1 MNQEQLNAI
10 KERALNATDGPW
22 QVYEMEDGTHIGTA
36 EHHPQL
42 KSPMHVVTM
51 IYWGDKPHSRVFI
64 DKDNA
69 EFIKHAITDVPALVA
84 EVEYLREMLRDTRKI
99 VRRKVREVKT
109 LQNACKKHKAKQEAL
124 EFQLKVSIMHA
135 EELDEE
141 LEAEVAENE
150 QLREALEFYANGN
163 SYFVV
168 DMYDESVIMR
178 DKGDKAR
185 RALSGE
191 ADE

>member
-84 EVEYLREMLRDTRKI
+84 EVERLRE
-99 VRRKVREVKT
+99 T
-109 LQNACKKHKAKQEAL
+109 LA
-124 EFQLKVSIMHA
+124 
-135 EELDEE
+135 
-141 LEAEVAENE
+141 
-150 QLREALEFYANGN
+150 FYANGN